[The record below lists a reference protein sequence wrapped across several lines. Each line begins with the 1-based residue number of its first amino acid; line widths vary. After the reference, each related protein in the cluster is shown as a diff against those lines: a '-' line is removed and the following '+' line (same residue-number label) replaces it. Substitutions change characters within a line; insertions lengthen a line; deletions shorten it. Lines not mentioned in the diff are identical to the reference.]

1 MAFNGHLY
9 GRQKP
14 SDRPALDLH
23 SLVRPQHVER
33 FDPAVHLLADAV
45 VAKIDRAA
53 FQARLPIY
61 QRKIPQCRVIRR
73 RLIGLRHV
81 DGMLIFIG
89 STSQPEGSL

>member
-14 SDRPALDLH
+14 SGRPALDLH

-53 FQARLPIY
+53 FQLQLPIY
-61 QRKIPQCRVIRR
+61 QRKIPQCRVTRR

-81 DGMLIFIG
+81 DEMLIVMG
-89 STSQPEGSL
+89 SAPQPERSL